1 MRVAQKKKSHTV
13 SLSVASAQN
22 KPFARSLARTTR
34 ELKIFFWKN
43 NFATLLK
50 NRRKS
55 EKTRPPIVAINS
67 LKSLC
72 VCVSVSQLVSICPGK
87 RATQTKSSQTKL
99 KKKKIS
105 KVHTHHVQYRSSVC
119 ENETK
124 PKKKKKTGGCA
135 EPNTVLCVRQPGN
148 CLKKQYTSSAS
159 LNFNLN
165 LNEGRY
171 LSKCQFGF

>member
-50 NRRKS
+50 KRRKS

-124 PKKKKKTGGCA
+124 PKKKK
-135 EPNTVLCVRQPGN
+135 NRWM
-148 CLKKQYTSSAS
+148 
-159 LNFNLN
+159 
-165 LNEGRY
+165 R
-171 LSKCQFGF
+171 